1 MSAAVELGS
10 AGLLFGVL
18 GAGTAAGLVPV
29 INAEA
34 VLTAATAGNPHL
46 WLGLAVSLTVGQCFA
61 KVLIY
66 LTAREGPQRLHSDG
80 RVGRL
85 VDRVRSRARARAR
98 ARSIRP
104 RPRWVAGLAARTPS
118 WLRPE
123 HLLRL
128 LARPL
133 AGTSVVLLSATVGLP
148 PLAAVSVVAGTA
160 RLRLPL
166 FIAGCL
172 TGRLARFALIAWP
185 VAQLVS

>member
-1 MSAAVELGS
+1 MSAAGELAG
-10 AGLLFGVL
+10 AGLLFGAL
-18 GAGTAAGLVPV
+18 GAGAVSGLVPV

-34 VLTAATAGNPHL
+34 LLTAATAGNPHL

-66 LTAREGPQRLHSDG
+66 LTAREGPHRLHPDG
-80 RVGRL
+80 RVGRV
-85 VDRVRSRARARAR
+85 VDRVRARAR
-98 ARSIRP
+98 ARSGGRTRRP
-104 RPRWVAGLAARTPS
+104 WSVGHGARVPV

-123 HLLRL
+123 RLVRL

-133 AGTSVVLLSATVGLP
+133 PGTSVVLLSATVGLP

-166 FIAGCL
+166 FVAGCL

-185 VAQLVS
+185 VAHLVT

>member
-1 MSAAVELGS
+1 MSAAGELAG

-18 GAGTAAGLVPV
+18 GAGAASGLIPV

-34 VLTAATAGNPHL
+34 VLTAATAGSPHL

-66 LTAREGPQRLHSDG
+66 LTAREGPHRLHADG
-80 RVGRL
+80 RFGRL
-85 VDRVRSRARARAR
+85 ADRVRARAGAR
-98 ARSIRP
+98 RGVRT
-104 RPRWVAGLAARTPS
+104 RCRWSAGGAARVPV

-133 AGTSVVLLSATVGLP
+133 PGTSVVLLSATVGLP

-166 FIAGCL
+166 FVAGCL
-172 TGRLARFALIAWP
+172 TGRFARFVLIAWP
-185 VAQLVS
+185 VAHLVT

>member
-1 MSAAVELGS
+1 MSS
-10 AGLLFGVL
+10 AGELAGVGLLLGVM
-18 GAGTAAGLVPV
+18 GAGTASGLIPV
-29 INAEA
+29 VNAEA
-34 VLTAATAGNPHL
+34 LLTAATAGRPHL

-66 LTAREGPQRLHSDG
+66 LAAREGPQRLRPDG
-80 RVGRL
+80 RLGRL
-85 VDRVRSRARARAR
+85 VDHVRARTRAR
-98 ARSIRP
+98 GMVRTRRP
-104 RPRWVAGLAARTPS
+104 RRPVLPGRAVS

-123 HLLRL
+123 RLVAL

-133 AGTSVVLLSATVGLP
+133 PGTSVVLLSATVGLP

-166 FIAGCL
+166 FVAGCL

-185 VAQLVS
+185 VAHLLT